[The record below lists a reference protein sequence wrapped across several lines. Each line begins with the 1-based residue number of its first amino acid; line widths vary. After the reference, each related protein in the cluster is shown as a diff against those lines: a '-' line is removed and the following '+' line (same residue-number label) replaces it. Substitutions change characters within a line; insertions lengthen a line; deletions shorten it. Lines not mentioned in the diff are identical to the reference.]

1 MAENQTNEEQAKL
14 LEVAGRVK
22 SLREDMGLSVE
33 QAAEKMGMSAEEY
46 ERYEEGKED
55 FSFSFCFKFANLAKV
70 DIADILEGS
79 SPSLSEYAVTR
90 LGQGRPIARVTE
102 SQYRYLRLGSRFK
115 NKMCEPYRVILPYSE
130 EALNPPYNL
139 VTHGGQEM
147 NIVVRG
153 TLKVIIGDS
162 FEVLH
167 PGDVIYFDPSKP
179 HGEFALGG
187 EDCEFYAIIINPDLA
202 GKNEDYVAPYKTEI
216 KTDSITNVDAA
227 NLKDPVYAKYLNG
240 VLDEDGNLV
249 DIDINVPECKKF
261 NFAYDCVDVI
271 ADKDPEKLAMLWVAK
286 DCVTERRFTFA
297 DMKKYSN
304 MTANYFKSL
313 GIGKGDKVMLVLKRH
328 YQFWFAM
335 MGLEKLGA
343 VAIPATHLLREHDF
357 EYRFKAAGVKAI
369 FCTSDDDA
377 AEEAE
382 RAAATC
388 GVETLV
394 MANGSRG
401 KWRNFDEEFKS
412 FSDVFERPEDYAC
425 GYDPMVMFFTSGTTG
440 YPKMALHSYMYAI
453 GHITTA
459 KYWQNVDPNG
469 LHFSISDTG
478 WGKALWGKLYG
489 QWLCEAPVFTFDFDR
504 FHADEILPMFAKHHI
519 TTFCAPPTMF
529 RFFIKEDLSKYDLS
543 SLKYAVTAGEALNPE
558 VFNRFMA
565 ATGIRLMEGFGQ
577 TETTLVIANLVGS
590 KIRLGSMG
598 KPNPLYDVKILN
610 PEGKVCKP
618 GETGEIC
625 INTQDYTPKGL
636 FLQYY
641 LAPELTTDAWHDGWY
656 HTGDTAWADEDG
668 YIWYVGRIDDVIK
681 SSGYRIGP
689 FEIENVIMELPY
701 VLECAVTGAPD
712 PQGVRGIVVK
722 ATITLVK
729 GTEGTEELKKEIQ
742 NYVKEKTAPYK
753 YPRIVEFVDELPKT
767 ISGKIRRTEIRA
779 NDSKTSE

>member
-1 MAENQTNEEQAKL
+1 MAENLNNEVEVKL

-22 SLREDMGLSVE
+22 ALRQDMGLSVE
-33 QAAEKMGMSAEEY
+33 EIAEKMGLTPEEY
-46 ERYEEGKED
+46 VQYEEGKED
-55 FSFSFCFKFANLAKV
+55 FSFTFCFKFANIAKV

-79 SPSLSEYAVTR
+79 SPSLTEYTVTR
-90 LGQGRPIARVTE
+90 KGQGRPIVRRADSETK
-102 SQYRYLRLGSRFK
+102 YLRLASRFR

-130 EALNPPYNL
+130 EALNPPYKL
-139 VTHGGQEM
+139 VTHAGQEM

-153 TLKVIIGDS
+153 SLKVMLGDS

-167 PGDVIYFDPSKP
+167 PGDVIYFDPETP
-179 HGEFALGG
+179 HAEFAIGG
-187 EDCEFYAIIINPDLA
+187 EDCEFYAIIIDPKLA
-202 GKNEDYVAPYKTEI
+202 DKNDDYIPPYKTEI
-216 KTDSITNVDAA
+216 KTDSQTNVDAA
-227 NLKDPVYAKYLNG
+227 NLKDPIYAKYLNG
-240 VLDEDGNLV
+240 VLDEHGHLV
-249 DIDINVPECKKF
+249 DVDVNVPACKKF
-261 NFAYDCVDVI
+261 NFAFDCVDAI

-286 DCVTERRFTFA
+286 DCVTEKRFTFT
-297 DMKKYSN
+297 DIKKYSN

-328 YQFWFAM
+328 YQFWFCM
-335 MGLEKLGA
+335 MALEKLGA
-343 VAIPATHLLREHDF
+343 VAIPATHLLRDKDY
-357 EYRFKAAGVKAI
+357 EYRFQAASVKAI
-369 FCTSDDDA
+369 VCTSDDDA
-377 AEEAE
+377 ADEVEK
-382 RAAATC
+382 AAAVY
-388 GVETLV
+388 GLQTLILC
-394 MANGSRG
+394 NGSRPG
-401 KWRNFDEEFKS
+401 WRSFDEEFVK
-412 FSDVFERPEDYAC
+412 FSDEFERPADYAC

-504 FHADEILPMFAKHHI
+504 FKAEEILPMFAKHQI

-558 VFNRFMA
+558 VFNRFME

-590 KIRLGSMG
+590 GIRLGSMG
-598 KPNPLYDVKILN
+598 RPNPLYEVKILD
-610 PEGKVCKP
+610 PDGKECKP

-625 INTQDYTPKGL
+625 INTQKYHPKGL
-636 FLQYY
+636 FLEYY
-641 LAPELTTDAWHDGWY
+641 LSPELTKDAWHDGWY
-656 HTGDTAWADEDG
+656 HTGDTAWQDEDG
-668 YIWYVGRIDDVIK
+668 YIWYVGRTDDVIK

-712 PQGVRGIVVK
+712 PKGVRGIVVK
-722 ATITLVK
+722 ATMTLVK
-729 GTEGTEELKKEIQ
+729 GTEPTEELKKEIQ
-742 NYVKEKTAPYK
+742 EYVKAKTAPYK

-767 ISGKIRRTEIRA
+767 VSGKIRRKAIREDDEA
-779 NDSKTSE
+779 KS

>member
-1 MAENQTNEEQAKL
+1 MSTANNSNVELKL
-14 LEVAGRVK
+14 AEVADRVHG
-22 SLREDMGLSVE
+22 LRLDMGLTPEEVAS
-33 QAAEKMGMSAEEY
+33 KLDITTEEY
-46 ERYEEGKED
+46 LKFEEGTQD
-55 FSFSFCFKFANLAKV
+55 FNFTFIYKFANLAGV
-70 DIADILEGS
+70 EISDIMEGS
-79 SPSLSEYAVTR
+79 SPALTEYAVTR
-90 LGQGRPIARVTE
+90 NGQGSPITRRTGYKY
-102 SQYRYLRLGSRFK
+102 QRLASRFK
-115 NKMCEPYRVILPYSE
+115 NKLCEPFRVVVPYSE
-130 EALNPPYNL
+130 EALNPPYHL
-139 VTHGGQEM
+139 VSHNYQEM
-147 NIVVRG
+147 NIVVKG

-162 FEVLH
+162 SEVLH
-167 PGDVIYFDPSKP
+167 EGDCIYFDSTQP

-187 EDCEFYAIIINPDLA
+187 EDCVFYAIILNPEA
-202 GKNEDYVAPYKTEI
+202 WGKGENYTTPYNSEEMR
-216 KTDSITNVDAA
+216 TDNVTNVDAA
-227 NLKDPVYAKYLNG
+227 NLEDAVYTHYLNG
-240 VLDEDGNLV
+240 ILDENGTLV
-249 DIDINVPECKKF
+249 DVDVNVPACKKF
-261 NFAYDCVDVI
+261 NFAFDCVDVI
-271 ADKDPEKLAMLWVAK
+271 ADKDPNKLAMLWVAK
-286 DCVTERRFTFA
+286 DCVTERRFTFG
-297 DMKKYSN
+297 DIKKYSN

-313 GIGKGDKVMLVLKRH
+313 GIGKGDKVVLVLKRH

-343 VAIPATHLLREHDF
+343 VAIPATHLLRDHDY
-357 EYRFKAAGVKAI
+357 EYRFNAAGVKAV
-369 FCTSDDDA
+369 FCTADDDA
-377 AEEAE
+377 ADECEK
-382 RAAATC
+382 AAKVC
-388 GVETLV
+388 GVETLILC
-394 MANGSRG
+394 NGSRPG
-401 KWRNFDEEFKS
+401 WHDFNEEFKN
-412 FSDVFERPEDYAC
+412 FSDVFERPADYAC

-453 GHITTA
+453 GHIPTA

-504 FHADEILPMFAKHHI
+504 FKAEEILPMFKKYNI

-558 VFNRFMA
+558 VFNRFMS

-577 TETTLVIANLVGS
+577 TETTLAIANLVGS
-590 KIRLGSMG
+590 KLRIGSMG
-598 KPNPLYDVKILN
+598 KPNPLYDVKILDPDGN
-610 PEGKVCKP
+610 VCKP

-625 INTQDYTPKGL
+625 INTQNYHPKGL

-641 LAPELTTDAWHDGWY
+641 LAPELTNEAWHDGWY

-668 YIWYVGRIDDVIK
+668 YIWYVGRTDDVIK

-701 VLECAVTGAPD
+701 VLECAVTGVPD

-729 GTEGTEELKKEIQ
+729 GTERTEELKKEIQ

-753 YPRIVEFVDELPKT
+753 YPRVVEFVDELPKT
-767 ISGKIRRTEIRA
+767 FNGKIMRKAIR
-779 NDSKTSE
+779 SSSEEKK